1 MRLRR
6 VSATI
11 MTLVLSFS
19 MVPAAALGAEAH
31 VTMAVSEDTVDVG
44 DTFTVIVG
52 NTDMTVASIASGLSF
67 DTDALEVVSITGAR
81 LQDDSEEYDKK
92 AYLQDEDDYY
102 EVTAFSSKY
111 EARAN
116 GVVSYSYAGTED
128 RDYLAS
134 DIFIV
139 TFEAK
144 EPGTTQII
152 SFEDS
157 VDSDDM
163 AFQSDSVEKM
173 KITITGE
180 SSGDHDNDNDSDDKN
195 DSDVNN
201 GNSGSGNGNASSSKP
216 SSSTDVTTN
225 EDGSIN
231 VVKTEKDGTVTETT
245 IDVSGTVVEVV
256 TTAEGETE
264 TTVTVSEA
272 AAESKQA
279 VVLPASDNETVV
291 VDLPDGVSLKDP
303 VVIIVPMENIS
314 AGTVAVIVHA
324 DGTEEVIRKS
334 VVDGD
339 ALLVPMSDS
348 ATIRFEDKSKTFADI
363 TDHWGESAIDYV
375 TSRELFS
382 GTDVNQFSPDTP
394 MTRAMLMT
402 VLARYDGQQTGGGE
416 KWYEKGM
423 DWAKDAGISDG
434 TNPHNNVSREQ
445 LVSMLYRFAKMM
457 DMDVSVGENTNIL
470 SYHDAFEIEEYAI
483 PAMQWACGA
492 GIVSGADGYLDPHGN
507 ATRVQVASMLQ
518 RFSKYS
524 MQ

>member
-52 NTDMTVASIASGLSF
+52 NTDMTVASIASGISF
-67 DTDALEVVSITGAR
+67 DTGALEVVSITGTR

-128 RDYLAS
+128 REYLES

-144 EPGTTQII
+144 KTGTTQIV

-157 VDSDDM
+157 IDEDNS
-163 AFQSDSVEKM
+163 AACQSDAVEKK
-173 KITITGE
+173 KITIVGE
-180 SSGDHDNDNDSDDKN
+180 AADDSDEDNDDDN
-195 DSDVNN
+195 SGGNN
-201 GNSGSGNGNASSSKP
+201 NGGNSGGNSGNGSSKP
-216 SSSTDVTTN
+216 SSGTDITTN
-225 EDGSIN
+225 EDGSI
-231 VVKTEKDGTVTETT
+231 VVVETEKDGTVTTTT
-245 IDVSGTVVEVV
+245 IDPSGTTVESV
-256 TTAEGETE
+256 TTADGATE
-264 TTVTVSEA
+264 TKVTISEET
-272 AAESKQA
+272 AENNEK
-279 VVLPASDNETVV
+279 VMIPASTNETLK
-291 VDLPDGVSLKDP
+291 VDLPEGVSKKDP
-303 VVIIVPMENIS
+303 VVIAVPIENIS
-314 AGTVAVIVHA
+314 AGTVAVIVYE
-324 DGTEEVIRKS
+324 DGTEEVVRKS
-334 VVDGD
+334 IVDGNT
-339 ALLVPMSDS
+339 LLVPVSDS
-348 ATIRFEDKSKTFADI
+348 ATIRFEDKSKTFAD
-363 TDHWGESAIDYV
+363 TADHWGESAIDYV

-416 KWYEKGM
+416 KWFEKGM
-423 DWAKDAGISDG
+423 DWAKDVGISDG
-434 TNPHNNVSREQ
+434 TSPHNNVTREQ

-470 SYHDAFEIEEYAI
+470 SYHDVFEVEEYAI
-483 PAMQWACGA
+483 PAMQWACGV
-492 GIVSGADGYLDPHGN
+492 GIISGSDGYLDPKDN

-524 MQ
+524 LQ